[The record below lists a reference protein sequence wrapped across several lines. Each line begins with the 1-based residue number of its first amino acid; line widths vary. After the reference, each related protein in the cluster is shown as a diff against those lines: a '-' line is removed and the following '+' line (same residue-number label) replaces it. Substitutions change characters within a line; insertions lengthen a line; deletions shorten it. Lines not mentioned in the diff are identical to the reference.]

1 MSLNCERPNR
11 GRKPLVSVEING
23 GRRALVFLLPRT
35 PCLSK
40 VRSDGLIKRGVSES
54 VDEIFPCAA
63 RFDSMGFGLVSFER
77 VTVDSSIQ
85 VGVSGP
91 TVWVK
96 VEGKGSFLNS
106 GNLKEFSREMLDRG
120 YREFVVDLADCA
132 MMDSTFMGTMASVAL
147 RLKEIGHGHL
157 HIVHC
162 GNRSQQLLSGL
173 GLDQI
178 FDIHSDGT
186 GTPECEALEQAS
198 RSQTLDSRK
207 KEQAETMLEAHE
219 ALCEAAPEN
228 IFRFKDVLDFL
239 RQDLR
244 HETSSK

>member
-1 MSLNCERPNR
+1 
-11 GRKPLVSVEING
+11 
-23 GRRALVFLLPRT
+23 
-35 PCLSK
+35 
-40 VRSDGLIKRGVSES
+40 
-54 VDEIFPCAA
+54 
-63 RFDSMGFGLVSFER
+63 
-77 VTVDSSIQ
+77 VDSSIQ
-85 VGVSGP
+85 VGVRGP

-106 GNLKEFSREMLDRG
+106 GNLKEFAREMLDRG

-186 GTPECEALEQAS
+186 GAPECEALEQAS

-207 KEQAETMLEAHE
+207 KEQTETILEAHE

-239 RQDLR
+239 RQDLH

>member
-1 MSLNCERPNR
+1 MQLFKSCTRDQLK
-11 GRKPLVSVEING
+11 G
-23 GRRALVFLLPRT
+23 
-35 PCLSK
+35 
-40 VRSDGLIKRGVSES
+40 D
-54 VDEIFPCAA
+54 FPQASA
-63 RFDSMGFGLVSFER
+63 RFDSMPFGLVSFER

-85 VGVSGP
+85 VGVRGP

-106 GNLKEFSREMLDRG
+106 GNLKEFAREMLDRG

-147 RLKEIGHGHL
+147 RLKELGHGHL

-162 GNRSQQLLSGL
+162 GDRSQQLLSGL

-178 FDIHSDGT
+178 FDIYGDGARA
-186 GTPECEALEQAS
+186 PECEALEQATRDQS
-198 RSQTLDSRK
+198 PHSRK
-207 KEQAETMLEAHE
+207 EEEAETMLEAHE

-239 RQDLR
+239 RQDLH

>member
-1 MSLNCERPNR
+1 MRLFNFCIPNQLM
-11 GRKPLVSVEING
+11 GDFQSPG
-23 GRRALVFLLPRT
+23 
-35 PCLSK
+35 
-40 VRSDGLIKRGVSES
+40 
-54 VDEIFPCAA
+54 
-63 RFDSMGFGLVSFER
+63 RFDSMALRLVSFGR

-85 VGVSGP
+85 VGVRGP

-106 GNLKEFSREMLDRG
+106 GNLKEFAREMLDRG

-178 FDIHSDGT
+178 FDIHGDGS
-186 GTPECEALEQAS
+186 GAPDCEALEQAS
-198 RSQTLDSRK
+198 KIQSQDSRK
-207 KEQAETMLEAHE
+207 REQTETMLEAHE

-239 RQDLR
+239 RQDLH
-244 HETSSK
+244 HETPSK